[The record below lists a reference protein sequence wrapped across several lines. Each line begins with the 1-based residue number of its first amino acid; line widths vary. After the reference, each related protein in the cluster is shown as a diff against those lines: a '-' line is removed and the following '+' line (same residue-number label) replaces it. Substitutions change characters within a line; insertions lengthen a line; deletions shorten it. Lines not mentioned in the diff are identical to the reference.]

1 MRRRSRRFLGGN
13 VVKEPKRRTGK
24 KMKKK
29 ENIDNIFNRIALSD
43 LEHFFIV
50 VVVIMRV

>member
-1 MRRRSRRFLGGN
+1 MLLKSK
-13 VVKEPKRRTGK
+13 KEEKTGK

-29 ENIDNIFNRIALSD
+29 ENIDNHFNRIALSD

-50 VVVIMRV
+50 VVVVVIMRV